1 MTCVDEERE
10 AGKRGYQ
17 NKLGLIGVVCTAF
30 LWLLA
35 SPQGCT
41 VLAIYSNLRTL
52 TITYGSRKFN
62 LALEPDE
69 ERSRSPYSGS

>member
-10 AGKRGYQ
+10 AGKRRYQ

-35 SPQGCT
+35 RPQRRA
-41 VLAIYSNLRTL
+41 VLPIHWNLRTL
-52 TITYGSRKFN
+52 PITHGSRRFN
-62 LALEPDE
+62 LVLEPDE
-69 ERSRSPYSGS
+69 ERSINEM